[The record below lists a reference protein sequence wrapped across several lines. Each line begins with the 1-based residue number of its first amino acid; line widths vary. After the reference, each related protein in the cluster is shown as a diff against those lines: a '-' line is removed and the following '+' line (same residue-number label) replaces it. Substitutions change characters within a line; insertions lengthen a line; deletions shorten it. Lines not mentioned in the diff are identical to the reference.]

1 MIKLIETTT
10 LAATSRS
17 FYVARGDIV
26 GLSSV
31 GLTGAEEIV
40 VQRLQVDYSW
50 ADVADTVSVMT
61 AAAPNTTV
69 SSSGRYRVVKGE
81 TSSPAGVNA
90 D

>member
-1 MIKLIETTT
+1 MIRLIEPTT
-10 LAATSRS
+10 LAYESLG
-17 FYVARGDIV
+17 FDVLRGEVV

-50 ADVADTVSVMT
+50 ADAADSVSVMT
-61 AAAPNTTV
+61 AASPNTSV
-69 SSSGRYRVVKGE
+69 ASSGRYRVSKGV
-81 TSSPAGVNA
+81 TASPAGVNA